1 LRKRV
6 IDLLEGKLPPEELR
20 LVPRSLDVVG
30 DIAIMRVPR
39 ETYDRR
45 KQIAEAVMEV
55 NNHIRTVL
63 CQVAPVGG
71 SFRLRKLRWVLGEKK
86 TKTTYREHGC
96 VLNVDL
102 ARAYFSPRL
111 AYERMRIAK
120 LVKPGEE
127 VVNMFAGVG
136 SFSIAIAKHSEAG
149 RIYSIDINTEAVA
162 LMKENAGLNR
172 VEDKI
177 VPMLGDARD
186 LIEKGLQHV
195 ADRVLMPLPER
206 AYEYL
211 GAAILALKPT
221 GGVIHYYDFV
231 HADKYED
238 PIQKIVGKVSTRL
251 GELNIRHD
259 VSFSR
264 VVRSVGPYWQQAV
277 LDIKC
282 SS

>member
-1 LRKRV
+1 MRKRV

-264 VVRSVGPYWQQAV
+264 VVRSVGPYWQQVV

>member
-1 LRKRV
+1 MRKRV
-6 IDLLEGKLPPEELR
+6 IDLLEGKLPPVELR

-264 VVRSVGPYWQQAV
+264 VVRSVGPYWQQVV

>member
-1 LRKRV
+1 M
-6 IDLLEGKLPPEELR
+6 EGKLPPEELR

-264 VVRSVGPYWQQAV
+264 VVRSVGPYWQQVV

>member
-1 LRKRV
+1 M
-6 IDLLEGKLPPEELR
+6 
-20 LVPRSLDVVG
+20 VG
-30 DIAIMRVPR
+30 DIAIIRIPR
-39 ETYDRR
+39 EIYDRR
-45 KQIAEAVMEV
+45 KQVAEAVMEV

-71 SFRLRKLRWVLGEKK
+71 SFRLRGLRWVLGEKK

-264 VVRSVGPYWQQAV
+264 VVRSVGPYWQQVV

>member
-1 LRKRV
+1 
-6 IDLLEGKLPPEELR
+6 LEGKLPPEELR

-39 ETYDRR
+39 EIYGRR

-86 TKTTYREHGC
+86 TRTTYREYGC

-102 ARAYFSPRL
+102 ARTYFSPRL

-120 LVKPGEE
+120 MVKPGEE
-127 VVNMFAGVG
+127 VINMFAGVG
-136 SFSIAIAKHSEAG
+136 SFSIAIAKHSEAR

-162 LMKENAGLNR
+162 LIKENAGLNK

-186 LIEKGLQHV
+186 LIEKDLQHI

-206 AYEYL
+206 AYAYL
-211 GAAILALKPT
+211 GAAILALKLT
-221 GGVIHYYDFV
+221 GGVIHYYDFI
-231 HADKYED
+231 HADKNED
-238 PIQKIVGKVSTRL
+238 PIQKTVGKVSTRL
-251 GELNIRHD
+251 EELNIGYE

-264 VVRSVGPYWQQAV
+264 VVRSVGPYWHQVV

-282 SS
+282 SL

>member
-1 LRKRV
+1 MRKCV

-20 LVPRSLDVVG
+20 LVPRSFDAVG

-39 ETYDRR
+39 EIYERR
-45 KQIAEAVMEV
+45 NQIAEAVMVV
-55 NNHIRTVL
+55 NNHIKTVL

-71 SFRLRKLRWVLGEKK
+71 SFRLRKLRWVLGEKR
-86 TKTTYREHGC
+86 TRTTYREHGC

-102 ARAYFSPRL
+102 ARTYFSPRL

-120 LVKPGEE
+120 LVKPGEV

-136 SFSIAIAKHSEAG
+136 SFSIAIAKHSEAR

-162 LMKENAGLNR
+162 LVKENAGLNK

-186 LIEKGLQHV
+186 LIEKDLQHI

-206 AYEYL
+206 AYAYL
-211 GAAILALKPT
+211 DAATLALKLT
-221 GGVIHYYDFV
+221 GGVIHYYDFI
-231 HADKYED
+231 HADRNED
-238 PIQKIVGKVSTRL
+238 PIQKVVQKVSTRL
-251 GELNIRHD
+251 KESNIRHGLE
-259 VSFSR
+259 FSR
-264 VVRSVGPYWQQAV
+264 VVRSVGPYWQQVV
-277 LDIKC
+277 LDVKC